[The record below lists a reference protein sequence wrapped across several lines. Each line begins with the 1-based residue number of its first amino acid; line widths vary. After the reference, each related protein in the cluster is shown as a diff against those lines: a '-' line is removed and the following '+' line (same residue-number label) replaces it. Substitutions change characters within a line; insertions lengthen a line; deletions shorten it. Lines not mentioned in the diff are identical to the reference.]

1 MRPAHADID
10 FMYGSMHNREDVDP
24 GTLTKPMEVGR
35 ATRLRLPDGW
45 GRTEFAKLAEESA
58 PELERIKKGFRVEY
72 GEGMLRGQLSCDAQ
86 AALATIQL
94 RASSVQKL
102 PTAPSVTPLT
112 ECA

>member
-10 FMYGSMHNREDVDP
+10 FMYGSMHYREDVDP

-58 PELERIKKGFRVEY
+58 PELERIKKGFSTKY
-72 GEGMLRGQLSCDAQ
+72 SEGKLRGQLSEDAQ
-86 AALATIQL
+86 VALAQIQL
-94 RASSVQKL
+94 RATVCPEGPAIS
-102 PTAPSVTPLT
+102 TTH
-112 ECA
+112 